1 MINATEE
8 YRVAIVGASRRTH
21 IKAVVDISDPDMT
34 FSGVESSGAAD
45 FSQPS
50 QLYDRVMDLTP
61 YATLEPNRWV
71 LNGKFHLI
79 PAEGAADQV
88 GFVSDVLSGEDGS
101 FSTAVWVEERFSNL
115 SILQACSIHFPGD
128 AWDGVPDTFTVEVK
142 QGGTAYYTKEFIGNR
157 TRAVSLSGFTV
168 NNPDAIRVTVS
179 KWSLPGRRM
188 RVAEILPG
196 VYEEWTEK
204 MLVEF
209 SSTQQADFSCI
220 TLPYGTMSLSLNN
233 IDKRFEPRKKNGL
246 FASIEDRQGIET
258 LIGVKLTSGEVE
270 YKKIG
275 VYYQYGD
282 GWKTSNNDMSIDWAL
297 VDIVGLV
304 AERTYL
310 PPTTL
315 PTTLEGWISSVAAQ
329 LGDNFKSRYHVD
341 PGHAKKPVKAK
352 DKSAVT
358 GKKCGDI
365 LRWAC
370 MVTGTF
376 PRADAENPFIH
387 TSAEALTAARLILSC
402 YGGNLIETT
411 GRGDP
416 SGEIGDVDTIW
427 LDESSATTARRMMQT
442 FKIQDGALQ
451 GCQSRLLQADG
462 SFLFQERAVVTKS
475 GSWTAPAGV
484 TALRLI
490 LVGKGEDGTAGT
502 DGTWDEAGADGVDG
516 RGGLVWAGTVSI
528 NPQQSFSVQI
538 GDNSVFGQYSSANGS
553 RFPFGYTDIASGD
566 SFARTGVQKPVPGSG
581 DGGAKGLGGIKG
593 NRHREPSYDS
603 EGNPVGSHWEIDNYP
618 GEGTAGQAGVSGC
631 VVIYWDKEGA

>member
-209 SSTQQADFSCI
+209 SSTQQADFVCLHRGQ
-220 TLPYGTMSLSLNN
+220 T
-233 IDKRFEPRKKNGL
+233 
-246 FASIEDRQGIET
+246 
-258 LIGVKLTSGEVE
+258 
-270 YKKIG
+270 
-275 VYYQYGD
+275 
-282 GWKTSNNDMSIDWAL
+282 
-297 VDIVGLV
+297 
-304 AERTYL
+304 
-310 PPTTL
+310 
-315 PTTLEGWISSVAAQ
+315 
-329 LGDNFKSRYHVD
+329 
-341 PGHAKKPVKAK
+341 GH
-352 DKSAVT
+352 
-358 GKKCGDI
+358 
-365 LRWAC
+365 
-370 MVTGTF
+370 
-376 PRADAENPFIH
+376 
-387 TSAEALTAARLILSC
+387 
-402 YGGNLIETT
+402 
-411 GRGDP
+411 
-416 SGEIGDVDTIW
+416 
-427 LDESSATTARRMMQT
+427 
-442 FKIQDGALQ
+442 
-451 GCQSRLLQADG
+451 
-462 SFLFQERAVVTKS
+462 
-475 GSWTAPAGV
+475 
-484 TALRLI
+484 
-490 LVGKGEDGTAGT
+490 
-502 DGTWDEAGADGVDG
+502 
-516 RGGLVWAGTVSI
+516 
-528 NPQQSFSVQI
+528 
-538 GDNSVFGQYSSANGS
+538 
-553 RFPFGYTDIASGD
+553 
-566 SFARTGVQKPVPGSG
+566 
-581 DGGAKGLGGIKG
+581 
-593 NRHREPSYDS
+593 
-603 EGNPVGSHWEIDNYP
+603 
-618 GEGTAGQAGVSGC
+618 
-631 VVIYWDKEGA
+631 